1 MTRLQRYIAGQW
13 LSSFGLVVAIVCL
26 AIFMVD
32 LLEQSRTVGTRVYVP
47 FIKLVQLAL
56 LKLPMLL
63 GEVLGFAFLI
73 ATLLAY
79 AGLGRRKELPV
90 IQTSGLSSLGIIL
103 PAAALTLM
111 ISLIHLS
118 VINPI
123 GASGAKEFEVQ
134 RAALIS
140 EPAAQKSPSTQ
151 WVDRSGETKLLI
163 TATLQAD
170 GAPDFSQF
178 SAMEFTSEDGFV
190 RRVSAA
196 EAIWAGGLWMLSD
209 VRVESK
215 DAEPSLFD
223 QITLVSTQD
232 PAEIIGSAHT
242 RKTVSLWSLPGYIEL
257 RQTAGLSID
266 RYLMRLYELL
276 ARPIFHVVMTL
287 LGVLACLRLDRL
299 GRTALRTTVACFA
312 GLGLFLVVQ
321 FAISLGATGLVPPA
335 IAAFA
340 PPAAGLMIAL
350 FLVTASDH

>member
-1 MTRLQRYIAGQW
+1 MVIAI
-13 LSSFGLVVAIVCL
+13 LCL

-32 LLEQSRTVGTRVYVP
+32 LLEQSRTVGTRVDVS
-47 FIKLVQLAL
+47 FFKLVQLAL

-90 IQTSGLSSLGIIL
+90 IQTSGLSSLGITL
-103 PAAALTLM
+103 PAAALTLV
-111 ISLIHLS
+111 ISLTHLGI
-118 VINPI
+118 INPI
-123 GASGAKEFEVQ
+123 GASGAKQFELQ
-134 RAALIS
+134 RAALID
-140 EPAAQKSPSTQ
+140 EPAAEKRPSTQ
-151 WVDRSGETKLLI
+151 WVDRSGETKRLI
-163 TATLQAD
+163 TATPQAV
-170 GAPDFSQF
+170 GARRYSRF
-178 SAMEFTSEDGFV
+178 SAMEFASEDGFV

-196 EAIWAGGLWMLSD
+196 EAIWSDGLWMLLD
-209 VRVESK
+209 VRVETK
-215 DAEPSLFD
+215 DAEPDLFD
-223 QITLVSTQD
+223 QITLVSMQD
-232 PAEIIGSAHT
+232 PAEIIGPAHT
-242 RKTVSLWSLPGYIEL
+242 RKTVSLWNLPGYIEL

-266 RYLMRLYELL
+266 RYQMRLYELL
-276 ARPIFHVVMTL
+276 AGPIFHLVMTL

-312 GLGLFLVVQ
+312 GLGLFLVIQ